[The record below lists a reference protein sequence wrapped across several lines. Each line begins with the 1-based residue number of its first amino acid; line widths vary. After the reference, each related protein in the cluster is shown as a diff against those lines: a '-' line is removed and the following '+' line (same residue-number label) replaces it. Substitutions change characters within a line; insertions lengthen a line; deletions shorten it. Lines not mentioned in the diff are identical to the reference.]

1 MDSNTIV
8 AREQAFG
15 QAGNWG
21 EGKPKRPLRL
31 PLSLP
36 FPRYVFL
43 QTESLFTG

>member
-21 EGKPKRPLRL
+21 EGKLKRPLR
-31 PLSLP
+31 
-36 FPRYVFL
+36 F
-43 QTESLFTG
+43 